1 MSVVSS
7 NINSLLRIL
16 LSELSEECLSTIKLI
31 NQLDIEDLTDEQIED
46 ILGELIA
53 SVTHLQVQASIVKKE
68 LEKEE

>member
-7 NINSLLRIL
+7 NINTLLKTL

-53 SVTHLQVQASIVKKE
+53 SVTHLQVQAAIVREE
-68 LEKEE
+68 LEKD